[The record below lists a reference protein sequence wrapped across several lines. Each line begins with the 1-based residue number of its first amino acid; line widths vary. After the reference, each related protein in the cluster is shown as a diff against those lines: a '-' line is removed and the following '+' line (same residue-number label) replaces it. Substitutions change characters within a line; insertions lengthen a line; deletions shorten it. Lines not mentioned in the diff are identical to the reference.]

1 MYNLFKKIIK
11 NENDYN
17 CLIIE
22 KEHQV
27 ETMQTD
33 LKNIKLDLNAAT
45 NELNRLEI
53 ENKKQLSLIVE
64 LQVGLK
70 KTLSFQIKFE
80 LKLIQ
85 RISIKKMKMIIYLP

>member
-1 MYNLFKKIIK
+1 
-11 NENDYN
+11 
-17 CLIIE
+17 
-22 KEHQV
+22 
-27 ETMQTD
+27 MQTD